1 MESAKNM
8 KAVSR
13 MNPMKMTN
21 DFLGIFVFRWSYLFQ
36 PMD

>member
-8 KAVSR
+8 KAVL
-13 MNPMKMTN
+13 MAHPMKRTN

-36 PMD
+36 PMA